1 MKLFFFSLLF
11 SFIVDF
17 SSQTIENIT
26 FSSAASNDD
35 SFQPVMGTP
44 YGASLSGTGGSLE
57 VSASYGESNFEDSSL
72 SADELSIQR
81 NIRVFPNPSKHSLN
95 IDLNHLAMGEYNLY
109 LVDLNGKYIY
119 NEKTEQKNIQ
129 IDMSNYSAGS
139 YWLKVKSKETKQ
151 LLDTYQIIKTK

>member
-1 MKLFFFSLLF
+1 MRLFFFSLLF
-11 SFIVDF
+11 YLSFDF

-26 FSSAASNDD
+26 FSSAASNDN

-44 YGASLSGTGGSLE
+44 YGASLSGAGGSLE
-57 VSASYGESNFEDSSL
+57 VSASYGESNFEESSL
-72 SADELSIQR
+72 SAEELSIQR
-81 NIRVFPNPSKHSLN
+81 NIRVFPNPSKHTLN
-95 IDLNHLAMGEYNLY
+95 LDLKYLTKGEYNLY

-139 YWLKVKSKETKQ
+139 YVLKVQTKGTNQ
-151 LLDTYQIIKTK
+151 VDTYQIIKTK